1 MNVEDVLDSKGRQV
15 AIIGPDASIA
25 LAVHKLKTAGIGS
38 LVVSEDGT
46 TVSGI
51 VSEREVVRA
60 LAEHGAELLR
70 LRVSDIMRRRVVT
83 CSRSDSIQSVM
94 TEMTVSRSRHVPV
107 VEADRLC
114 GLVSIGDL
122 VKKRLEELELEANVL
137 REYIVAR

>member
-38 LVVSEDGT
+38 LVVSEDGK

-70 LRVSDIMRRRVVT
+70 LRVSDIMRRRIVT

-94 TEMTVSRSRHVPV
+94 TEMTVSRNRHVPV
-107 VEADRLC
+107 VEGDRLC

>member
-107 VEADRLC
+107 VEANRLC

>member
-1 MNVEDVLDSKGRQV
+1 MNVEDVLESKGRQV

-25 LAVHKLKTAGIGS
+25 LAIHKLKTGGIGS

-70 LRVSDIMRRRVVT
+70 LRVVDIMRRRVVT
-83 CSRSDSIQSVM
+83 CTCTDSIQSVM
-94 TEMTVSRSRHVPV
+94 TEMTVTRSRHVPV
-107 VEADRLC
+107 VEGGRLC
-114 GLVSIGDL
+114 GIVSIGDL

>member
-122 VKKRLEELELEANVL
+122 VKKRLEELELETNVL